1 MGARDWKG
9 VWVHMLKITLGDDRI
24 SGVEGDS
31 VEIFRLMMEL
41 GAGGI
46 QWKDVENAIQ
56 GFSEFEPLAKACG
69 AMGYTCRERSDDEIV
84 LVLPQTQATIGL
96 KKARIYFRDWQACE
110 PLMDILDPNQEVL
123 VCDSTFGLT
132 TERTYRAGE
141 LKGIFID

>member
-1 MGARDWKG
+1 
-9 VWVHMLKITLGDDRI
+9 MLKITLGGSRI
-24 SGVEGDS
+24 TRVEGDS
-31 VEIFRLMMEL
+31 VEIFGLMMKL

-46 QWKDVENAIQ
+46 QWEDVENAIQ

-69 AMGYTCRERSDDEIV
+69 AMGYTCRERSEEIV

-110 PLMDILDPNQEVL
+110 PLMDILDPNQDVL
-123 VCDSTFGLT
+123 VCDSAFGLT
-132 TERTYRAGE
+132 TEKIYRAGE